1 MEIMLPTAT
10 DNGARLAAILPSG
23 LAALAKGRGADTAE
37 MTATALG
44 ASGAARADQAA
55 SAQLADLTPAL
66 QSLVVVLVDGLG
78 SSNLKA
84 RAGHAPT
91 LSSLAQRRITTVAPS
106 TTSAALTSFT
116 TGTLPGDHG
125 MVGYRIRHPELGL
138 LSPLRDWDGIDDHRS
153 WQLSEP
159 LFHAAAPA
167 GLRTYTVGRA
177 AHAGSGLS
185 QAILSGAE
193 YVDGDRIE
201 DRFVA
206 ARNLLRDETP
216 ALIYVYVD
224 ELDRAAHRDGWQGD
238 QWTRRLEQLDRALHD
253 FLIGLPMGVGVALT
267 ADHGMVDIEPHQRII
282 LQRDDEMLADVT
294 EIGGEPRFRSLYL
307 REGADPAAVAG
318 AIREH
323 EGQRALVLTRDEAIA
338 TGMFGPT
345 LAPGVA
351 ERLGE
356 VLLIARKQVAYF
368 DDDADPA
375 MLEMVGQHGGLTD
388 EERGIPLIL
397 AGALAGTSFAKLVE
411 KVAAARFTGE

>member
-44 ASGAARADQAA
+44 VSGAARADQAA

-66 QSLVVVLVDGLG
+66 HSLVVVLVDGLG

-91 LSSLAQRRITTVAPS
+91 LNSLAQRRITTVAPS

-125 MVGYRIRHPELGL
+125 MIGYRIRHPELGL
-138 LSPLRDWDGIDDHRS
+138 VSPLRDWDGIDDHRS
-153 WQLSEP
+153 WQLREP
-159 LFHAAAPA
+159 LFHAAATA

-206 ARNLLRDETP
+206 ARDLLRDETP

-253 FLIGLPMGVGVALT
+253 FLTGLPKGVGVALT

-282 LQRDDEMLADVT
+282 LQREDEMLADVT

-318 AIREH
+318 IIRER

-351 ERLGE
+351 GRLGE

-368 DDDADPA
+368 DDAADPA

-411 KVAAARFTGE
+411 KVAAARFASE